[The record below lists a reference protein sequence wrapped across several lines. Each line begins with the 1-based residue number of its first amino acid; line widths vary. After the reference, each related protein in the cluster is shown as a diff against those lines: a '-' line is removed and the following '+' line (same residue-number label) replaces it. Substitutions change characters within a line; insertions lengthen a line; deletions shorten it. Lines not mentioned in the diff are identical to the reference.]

1 MWSDF
6 FKAGGFGMYPTLL
19 FGFLLVGSAVL
30 FLLRPERRFELLV
43 ASLGVVTLAA
53 GLLGC
58 SVGMIKS
65 ALYLGQVAEPDRL
78 KILALGCAESLH
90 DVVLALILIV
100 VAGLVATV
108 GALRVAR
115 GVAVAPGP
123 TVAPRAA
130 GE

>member
-1 MWSDF
+1 MWSNF
-6 FKAGGFGMYPTLL
+6 FQAGGFGMYPTLL

-43 ASLGVVTLAA
+43 VSLGVVTLAA

-58 SVGMIKS
+58 SVGIIKS
-65 ALYLGQVAEPDRL
+65 ALYLGQVAEPERL
-78 KILALGCAESLH
+78 KI
-90 DVVLALILIV
+90 LALILIV
-100 VAGLVATV
+100 VAGLVTTA

-123 TVAPRAA
+123 TVVPRAA

>member
-1 MWSDF
+1 MWSNF
-6 FKAGGFGMYPTLL
+6 FQAGGFGMYPILL
-19 FGFLLVGSAVL
+19 SGFLLVGSSVL

-43 ASLGVVTLAA
+43 VSLGVVTLAA

-65 ALYLGQVAEPDRL
+65 AHYLGQVAEPERL
-78 KILALGCAESLH
+78 KILALGCAESMH

-100 VAGLVATV
+100 VAGLITAV

-115 GVAVAPGP
+115 GAA
-123 TVAPRAA
+123 VAPRAA